1 MTKWELERKF
11 QLDFIDEMI
20 RYGETKNKNHESDEF
35 KKAIWDWVQN
45 DFDRYRQDWEERNE
59 KLEE

>member
-11 QLDFIDEMI
+11 QFDFIDEMI
-20 RYGETKNKNHESDEF
+20 RYGESKNKNHDSDEF
-35 KKAIWDWVQN
+35 KKAMWDWVQN
-45 DFDRYRQDWEERNE
+45 EFDRYRRDWEEKNE